1 METIVAILII
11 LTFSTLMGEIFAR
24 LGLEKIAGQLLSGII
39 LGPLLLNLIRP
50 QDVIQI
56 KDLAIF
62 FIILYIGIEVT
73 TDLFKKGIK
82 KAVILS
88 ISSFIIPMILLSLIM
103 ILMFKFSLSSSVSMS
118 MAIAVPS
125 ISIISVLVLGAGMIK
140 SEEGQGILFATV
152 LSDLIAF
159 VILSVFYVGV
169 KGISLMLIVI
179 AGFLLF
185 IFIIDNLFIK
195 KGISVEKIKFISEIS
210 KEEGIFT
217 IILLFSLAVASIFL
231 YVGVSFILGVFFAGV
246 LIREEILGKEIYNRI
261 LGTLR
266 ILNNTFF
273 IPLFFSIAGLI
284 TSVPTGEYAI
294 ILLIALSI
302 ELLLPFISDYL
313 VAKKFYGRDARRVA
327 GILSGRGAVGLLIAT
342 LGLSYSIIN
351 SSQYSVIIIAT
362 LVLSL
367 YGSIIIRGQSK
378 KIDIRTA
385 D

>member
-11 LTFSTLMGEIFAR
+11 LTFSTLMGELFGR

-39 LGPLLLNLIRP
+39 LGPLLLNLIKP
-50 QDVIQI
+50 QDVSSI

-82 KAVILS
+82 RAIIIS
-88 ISSFIIPMILLSLIM
+88 TSSFIIPMILLSAIM
-103 ILMFKFSLSSSVSMS
+103 VLVFKFNLSSSISMS

-125 ISIISVLVLGAGMIK
+125 ISIISVLVIRAGMIK
-140 SEEGQGILFATV
+140 SESGQGILFATV

-159 VILSVFYVGV
+159 VVLSIFYVGF
-169 KGISLMLIVI
+169 KGLFIMLIVI
-179 AGFLLF
+179 TAFLLS
-185 IFIIDNLFIK
+185 IFIIDDIFIK
-195 KGISVEKIKFISEIS
+195 KGISIERVKFISDIT
-210 KEEGIFT
+210 KEEGVFT

-231 YVGVSFILGVFFAGV
+231 FVGVSFILGVFFAGV
-246 LIREEILGKEIYNRI
+246 LIREEILGKALYDKL

-266 ILNNTFF
+266 ILNNSFF

-284 TSVPTGEYAI
+284 TSLPEGEYAK
-294 ILLIALSI
+294 ILIIALAI
-302 ELLLPFISDYL
+302 ELTLPFISDYL
-313 VAKKFYGRDARRVA
+313 VAKKLYGRDARRVA

-342 LGLSYSIIN
+342 LGLSYSLIN
-351 SSQYSVIIIAT
+351 ENQYSVIIIAT

-367 YGSIIIRGQSK
+367 YGSIMIRQQS
-378 KIDIRTA
+378 R
-385 D
+385 